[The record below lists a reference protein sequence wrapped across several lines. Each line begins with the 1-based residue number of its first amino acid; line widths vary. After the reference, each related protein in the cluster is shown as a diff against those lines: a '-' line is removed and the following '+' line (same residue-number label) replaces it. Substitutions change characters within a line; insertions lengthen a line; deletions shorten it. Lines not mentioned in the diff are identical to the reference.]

1 MNEKERQENRL
12 NLQMRTRSEK
22 EHGIRRAGE
31 ILDNLLYRPDEFY
44 GVEEGGFFQDKIKI
58 YRRPITY
65 KVGEKPGIDI
75 GSSPDILSYNYK
87 EIKKMG
93 RIPSETKTYWELDL
107 PSGAKMKY
115 REVRVAYS
123 LDPRLSLL
131 RMMALNDNNFEY
143 SHYVDVER
151 KAEEEVF
158 AFNFPNETEGA
169 IKPDVYLLALFGKL
183 KIIYTNRSIVK
194 LEI

>member
-12 NLQMRTRSEK
+12 NLQMRARSEK

-44 GVEEGGFFQDKIKI
+44 GVEEGGFFQGKI

-65 KVGEKPGIDI
+65 RVGEKPGIDI
-75 GSSPDILSYNYK
+75 GSSPDIFSYNYK

-107 PSGAKMKY
+107 PSGAKMIY
-115 REVRVAYS
+115 RELRTAYS

-131 RMMALNDNNFEY
+131 RMRALNDNNFEY
-143 SHYVDVER
+143 SHYVDKER
-151 KAEEEVF
+151 KIEKEVF

-169 IKPDVYLLALFGKL
+169 IKPDVYLLAFFGKL